1 MLIKVLLR
9 LNLMLHPEHVRRRNL
24 RLFRVQTGIDRL
36 RQFQYSAIVSGQGHL
51 TGEHSRF

>member
-9 LNLMLHPEHVRRRNL
+9 LNPMLHPEHVRCRNL
-24 RLFRVQTGIDRL
+24 RLVRVQTGIDRL

>member
-9 LNLMLHPEHVRRRNL
+9 LNLMLHPEHVRCRNL
-24 RLFRVQTGIDRL
+24 RLVRVQTGIDRC
-36 RQFQYSAIVSGQGHL
+36 RQFQHGAIVSGQGHL